1 MRHKLR
7 RMSAIVYCLQQ
18 RAYTIER
25 LHKQT
30 KSHSIVIILASHPL
44 RKISSMLREEFDCPI
59 ERTAMLALIIIEQ
72 YDFIAKLTE
81 WVQLYE

>member
-18 RAYTIER
+18 RAYTTER
-25 LHKQT
+25 LHSKVNYILSDNFS
-30 KSHSIVIILASHPL
+30 KSSIEKDLF
-44 RKISSMLREEFDCPI
+44 MLREDFDCPI
-59 ERTAMLALIIIEQ
+59 ERSPSGLIIIDD

>member
-25 LHKQT
+25 LHSKLNHILSDNFS
-30 KSHSIVIILASHPL
+30 KSSIEKDI
-44 RKISSMLREEFDCPI
+44 SMLREEFECPI
-59 ERTAMLALIIIEQ
+59 ERSPAGLIIIEQ

>member
-1 MRHKLR
+1 MRNKIR

-25 LHKQT
+25 LHSKLNHILSDNFS
-30 KSHSIVIILASHPL
+30 KSSIEKDI
-44 RKISSMLREEFDCPI
+44 SMLREEFDCPI
-59 ERTAMLALIIIEQ
+59 ERTPAGLIIIEQ

>member
-1 MRHKLR
+1 MRHKIR

-25 LHKQT
+25 LHSKVNHILSDNFS
-30 KSHSIVIILASHPL
+30 KSSIE
-44 RKISSMLREEFDCPI
+44 KDMFMLREEFDCPI
-59 ERTAMLALIIIEQ
+59 ERSPAGLVIIED
-72 YDFIAKLTE
+72 YDFISKLTE